1 MLLRSHVIWIT
12 GISLNVFTV
21 SDNREKEILFFVI
34 REIQKNVSWS
44 RELVTIP
51 LSLSLSLSLLP
62 YFCYV
67 LGVKST
73 V

>member
-21 SDNREKEILFFVI
+21 SDNRENEILFFVI

-51 LSLSLSLSLLP
+51 LSLLASLFLFLLR
-62 YFCYV
+62 F
-67 LGVKST
+67 GG
-73 V
+73 